1 MIRFLRSAQFT
12 RGKGAVQWAKET
24 TDYVNTQY
32 PETSL
37 QVFTA
42 RFGAVNKIYWIADFE
57 DLAALDRWQVQVAS
71 DEGYREMRKKSIDAL
86 IEGSIIDTV
95 MTPV

>member
-24 TDYVNTQY
+24 TDYVNAQN
-32 PETSL
+32 PEISL

-42 RFGAVNKIYWIADFE
+42 RFGDVNKIYWMADFE
-57 DLAALDRWQVQVAS
+57 DFAALERWQAQVGS
-71 DEGYREMRKKSIDAL
+71 DAGYRELRRKSTDTL
-86 IEGSIIDTV
+86 IEGSIFDTV
-95 MTPV
+95 MVPA

>member
-1 MIRFLRSAQFT
+1 MIRFLRSARFI

-24 TDYVNTQY
+24 TDYVNAQY

-42 RFGAVNKIYWIADFE
+42 RFGDVNNIYWIADFA
-57 DLAALDRWQVQVAS
+57 DLAALDRWQRKVAS
-71 DEGYREMRKKSIDAL
+71 DEGYRQMRRKSIDTL
-86 IEGSIIDTV
+86 IEGSIADTV